1 MTGGEEISMDTR
13 FVIVCYDIPDT
24 KVRNWLVQ
32 LLFATGLSRI
42 QYSVFSGVIPVALI
56 RRMLSRMHVEFSN
69 PENKILVTEL
79 CQSCISH
86 LSCLNVDINT
96 RARTFIVV

>member
-1 MTGGEEISMDTR
+1 MDTR
-13 FVIVCYDIPDT
+13 FIIVCYDIPET
-24 KVRNWLVQ
+24 KVRNRLVQ
-32 LLFATGLSRI
+32 ILFATGLSRV
-42 QYSVFSGVIPVALI
+42 QYSVFYGVIPAARI
-56 RRMLSRMHVEFSN
+56 SRMLTQLYAEFSE

-96 RARTFIVV
+96 WPQTFIVV